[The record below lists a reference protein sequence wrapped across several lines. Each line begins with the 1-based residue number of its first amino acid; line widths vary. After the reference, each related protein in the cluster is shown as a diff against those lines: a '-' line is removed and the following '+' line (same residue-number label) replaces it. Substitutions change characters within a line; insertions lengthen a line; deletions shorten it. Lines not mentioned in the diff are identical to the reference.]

1 MKIKMV
7 LIITIT
13 QTHTRTQTRTYTVR
27 GLFKFL
33 AIQKTQAT
41 NLRATMLHSA
51 CRPRCGHNLTKC
63 CQSRVKFMQINKSKA
78 R

>member
-1 MKIKMV
+1 MV
-7 LIITIT
+7 LIMTIT
-13 QTHTRTQTRTYTVR
+13 QNHTRTHSHTHTVR
-27 GLFKFL
+27 SLFKFL

-51 CRPRCGHNLTKC
+51 CRPQRGHNPTKC
-63 CQSRVKFMQINKSKA
+63 CQSRVKFMQINKSKV